1 MGFECVDFFGG
12 ESESARLFFF
22 VVLKSDFFRRPSEG
36 QVERCDILTK
46 RGSGTDDASFAQG
59 EVGGDADPRTNP
71 AIVLDDDLSV
81 PLIAQDDI
89 GAEDRIVF

>member
-1 MGFECVDFFGG
+1 MGFQFGDFLRA

-22 VVLKSDFFRRPSEG
+22 VVLKSDFLRRPSEG
-36 QVERCDILTK
+36 QVERCDILAK
-46 RGSGTDDASFAQG
+46 RRSGTDDASFAQG

-81 PLIAQDDI
+81 SLIAQDDI